1 MAGATA
7 LWACS
12 YIFTDNQLLIDDS
25 LLLQALVVRFREA
38 LAPLLPADK
47 PRYTAV
53 VAQDGP
59 YRQTAEAD
67 LADVRSALDEAGAP
81 PARKEELLAGYE
93 AVRHA
98 VVAHGDAL
106 DEWRQEAFRARTP
119 PPKPEFPTVE
129 IPAGLPGEIDDY
141 LRGAVA
147 YHQGD
152 LKTARAAWQR
162 LLDRP
167 AAERRR
173 RTTWAAFMLGRSAV
187 ESDPEEAVRWL
198 RKTRELAAGFP
209 DPLGLAAASL
219 GWEAR
224 AEMQRKRLDEAL
236 KLYFQQYQTG
246 DPKAFQS
253 LRRACGK
260 ALEDPEGLVRVARSE
275 EARSILTAFV
285 LGDPSRDGPDYPLD
299 GDSARKWLAALRT
312 AGIEQVRDADRLAW
326 LAYRAGDFTAAG
338 EWLAR
343 SPADAPLTLWV
354 HAKLL
359 MREGRFAEAEP
370 LLMQAVTAL
379 PPEPTRESEKL
390 RDLAMEDLRPA
401 NQPRAL
407 GEVGAV
413 RLQRQEYVSALDA
426 LARAGYWTDAA
437 YVAERVLTLNELR
450 KYVDAQWPE
459 RPAGEKEA
467 DWGSMYAGIQ
477 PPPASWLAGQLR
489 SLLGRRLARA
499 GRYREA
505 LPYLPRELRDTAA
518 QIGRSLAAGRD
529 ARRSAAQ
536 RAASLFDAACRTRHQ
551 GLEVLGTELE
561 PDWAFDGG
569 NRDEGRF
576 AEERANPQAH
586 NVFLPTSDERGRVER
601 SRTSPDLRFHY
612 RYLAAGLAWQ
622 AAALLPNGSAEKAR
636 MLAVAGSWLKNEDPE
651 AADRFY
657 KRLVRCCANTELG
670 HKADDLRWFPEVED
684 CGP

>member
-12 YIFTDNQLLIDDS
+12 YIFTDDQVLTDES

-47 PRYTAV
+47 PRDAAV
-53 VAQDGP
+53 VSQDGP
-59 YRQTAEAD
+59 YRQTAQAD

-81 PARKEELLAGYE
+81 AARKEAVLKGYE
-93 AVRHA
+93 AVRQA

-106 DEWRQEAFRARTP
+106 EEWRQAAFETQTP
-119 PPKPEFPTVE
+119 PPKPGFPKVE
-129 IPAGLPGEIDDY
+129 IPVGLPGEIDDY
-141 LRGAVA
+141 LQGAVA

-152 LKTARAAWQR
+152 LTAARAAWKR

-224 AEMQRKRLDEAL
+224 AEMQRNRFDEAL

-253 LRRACGK
+253 LRRASRK
-260 ALEDPEGLVRVARSE
+260 ALENPEALVQVARSE
-275 EARSILTAFV
+275 EARSILTAYV
-285 LGDPSRDGPDYPLD
+285 LADPARDEPDAPLD
-299 GDSARKWLAALRT
+299 GASAWTWLTALRT
-312 AGIEQVRDADRLAW
+312 AGIERVRDADRLAW
-326 LAYRAGDFTAAG
+326 LAYRTGDFAAAG

-343 SPADAPLTLWV
+343 SPADAPLALWV

-379 PPEPTRESEKL
+379 PPEPPREKERL
-390 RDLAMEDLRPA
+390 WDLIEENARPA

-413 RLQRQEYVSALDA
+413 RLQRKEYVAALDA
-426 LARAGYWTDAA
+426 LARAGYWPDSA
-437 YVAERVLTLNELR
+437 YVAERVLTLSELR

-459 RPAGEKEA
+459 TPAEEKEA
-467 DWGSMYAGIQ
+467 PWYSSYAGIQ
-477 PPPASWLAGQLR
+477 PPPAAWLAGQLR

-499 GRYREA
+499 GRYEEA
-505 LPYLPRELRDTAA
+505 VPYLPRELRDTAR
-518 QIGRSLAAGRD
+518 QIGLSLAAGHD
-529 ARRSAAQ
+529 TDRSAAK
-536 RAASLFDAACRTRHQ
+536 RAASLFDAACRTRHA

-561 PDWAFDGG
+561 PDWALDGG
-569 NRDEGRF
+569 NSDEGRF
-576 AEERANPQAH
+576 AEERANPKAH
-586 NVFLPTSDERGRVER
+586 RVFLPTSDERGRVER
-601 SRTSPDLRFHY
+601 SRTSPDQRFHY
-612 RYLAAGLAWQ
+612 RYLAADLAGQ
-622 AAALLPNGSAEKAR
+622 AAALLPDGSAEKAR
-636 MLAVAGSWLKNEDPE
+636 MLAVAGSWLEIQDPE

-670 HKADDLRWFPEVED
+670 RKADALRWFPEVED
-684 CGP
+684 CAP